1 MADNRKYYY
10 LKLKEDFFDTDEMKI
25 LESMKDGYLYSNI
38 LLKLYLKSLSN
49 SGRLMYRNVIPY
61 TPEILA
67 TLTGHQ
73 VGTVEKA
80 LDVFKKLD
88 LIEMLDNGAIYMMDI
103 QNFIGQS
110 SSEADRQREYYNR
123 MKAEKEALAGE
134 STETPEL
141 PEPKEPVPPAEQKS
155 NKAIG
160 NYTTDFEELWEAY
173 PRKVDKGQ
181 AYKKYKARLEDGFSH
196 EQLWDSSRK
205 IYRYVKGSQPLKTP
219 KLHWTF
225 KRGASVNFAHL
236 GRDEDCDD
244 WQGSQLTMIGFDELT
259 HFSEYQFFYMLS
271 RNRTDS
277 GVKPYVRAT
286 CNPDADSWVAEF
298 ISWWINQ
305 ETGYPIP
312 ERSGVIRWMVRLNE
326 VVTWFDSR
334 EEAVQGAIENGVK
347 PEQAE
352 TMPKSVTFIAT
363 GIEQIKAD
371 FTEAVRAV
379 YAQAKTE
386 GVLRYNDVR
395 PLISAIAGVE
405 DFETFTMNGKM
416 QNITLKSEEYP
427 DTGTLNFS

>member
-141 PEPKEPVPPAEQKS
+141 PEPKEPVLPAEQKS

-196 EQLWDSSRK
+196 EQL
-205 IYRYVKGSQPLKTP
+205 YEAVKNYAAQCKNSICRIRWPILIFRRSWRIT
-219 KLHWTF
+219 
-225 KRGASVNFAHL
+225 V
-236 GRDEDCDD
+236 
-244 WQGSQLTMIGFDELT
+244 
-259 HFSEYQFFYMLS
+259 LS
-271 RNRTDS
+271 RMSIMLRCRQSGRQLERTS
-277 GVKPYVRAT
+277 
-286 CNPDADSWVAEF
+286 
-298 ISWWINQ
+298 
-305 ETGYPIP
+305 
-312 ERSGVIRWMVRLNE
+312 ERLS
-326 VVTWFDSR
+326 TR
-334 EEAVQGAIENGVK
+334 ERQ
-347 PEQAE
+347 
-352 TMPKSVTFIAT
+352 
-363 GIEQIKAD
+363 
-371 FTEAVRAV
+371 R
-379 YAQAKTE
+379 
-386 GVLRYNDVR
+386 VLPTARQD
-395 PLISAIAGVE
+395 
-405 DFETFTMNGKM
+405 
-416 QNITLKSEEYP
+416 
-427 DTGTLNFS
+427 